1 VTDNPQELLAGL
13 RREVASLLG
22 LIDTSVKPRPFHIR
36 AAHES
41 NPGPV
46 WRPAEKWTV
55 RCIDPDEGSPIS
67 VFVTTPDSWDDDFRA
82 HSPEEARRIAMAL
95 LAAADW
101 ADEQQAQVI
110 HLDTRRDSG
119 TGDPKVIRP

>member
-1 VTDNPQELLAGL
+1 MTEHEDPQRLLAGL
-13 RREVASLLG
+13 RREVAALLG
-22 LIDTSVKPRPFHIR
+22 QIDTSVKPRPTYIR
-36 AAHES
+36 RPDQL

-55 RCIDPDEGSPIS
+55 RCIDPDPDPGSPIC
-67 VFVTTPDSWDDDFRA
+67 VFVTSPDSWEDDFRA

-101 ADEQQAQVI
+101 ADEQQAQVV
-110 HLDTRRDSG
+110 HLDSRRGDQESG
-119 TGDPKVIRP
+119 T